1 MVVPAGDCFKPCGR
15 QFVIVAA
22 FDNTDP
28 SLPVEDRVALGLKRC
43 GVSVTCESIRSTKD
57 TVRGLPQF
65 SWPGF
70 RHQQACFS
78 NSRSKQ
84 LLLEMILGKFN
95 QHVVP

>member
-1 MVVPAGDCFKPCGR
+1 MVGPTGDCFKPRGR

-28 SLPVEDRVALGLKRC
+28 SLPVEERVAFGLKRC
-43 GVSVTCESIRSTKD
+43 GVSVTCESIRKKKD
-57 TVRGLPQF
+57 TVREFRQF

-70 RHQQACFS
+70 HHQQACFS
-78 NSRSKQ
+78 HSRTKQ
-84 LLLEMILGKFN
+84 LLLEMILGSN